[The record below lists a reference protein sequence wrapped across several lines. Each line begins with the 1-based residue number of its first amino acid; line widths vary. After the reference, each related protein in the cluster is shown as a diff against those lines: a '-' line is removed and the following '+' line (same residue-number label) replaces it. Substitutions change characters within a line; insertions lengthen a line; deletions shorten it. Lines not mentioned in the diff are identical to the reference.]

1 MLYGRSAELGGIRAR
16 VDAAARGESAALV
29 VRGEAGIGKSAL
41 VDAVAREVLGRAG
54 STVLR
59 TRGIESEAAIPFG
72 GLADLLHPVL
82 HLLPELPGPQSA
94 ALAGALAIGPPAA
107 ADRFAIAAA
116 TLSILGLAAPDGPLL
131 CVVDDAHWLDASSAE
146 AMVFAARRMHA
157 ERSVVLFTVRDG
169 APGADRFAVLET
181 LALTGLDAAA
191 AGELLA
197 EAAGAPLPGEVV
209 DRLVE
214 QTGGNPLALQQLP
227 GRLSDEQLVG
237 RAPIVEPLPVGSL
250 LQDTFLR
257 RAERLPAPTRAALLL
272 AATSDVDAADV
283 L

>member
-94 ALAGALAIGPPAA
+94 ALAGALAIGPPAGHRA
-107 ADRFAIAAA
+107 
-116 TLSILGLAAPDGPLL
+116 
-131 CVVDDAHWLDASSAE
+131 
-146 AMVFAARRMHA
+146 
-157 ERSVVLFTVRDG
+157 
-169 APGADRFAVLET
+169 
-181 LALTGLDAAA
+181 
-191 AGELLA
+191 
-197 EAAGAPLPGEVV
+197 
-209 DRLVE
+209 
-214 QTGGNPLALQQLP
+214 
-227 GRLSDEQLVG
+227 
-237 RAPIVEPLPVGSL
+237 RAPRPPGPPPP
-250 LQDTFLR
+250 R
-257 RAERLPAPTRAALLL
+257 PR
-272 AATSDVDAADV
+272 
-283 L
+283 